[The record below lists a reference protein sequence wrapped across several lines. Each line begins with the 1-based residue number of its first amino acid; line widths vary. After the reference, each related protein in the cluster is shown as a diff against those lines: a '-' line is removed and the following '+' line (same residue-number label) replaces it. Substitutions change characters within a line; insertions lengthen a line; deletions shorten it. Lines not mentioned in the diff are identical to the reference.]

1 MGWVSCSF
9 LISSPTL
16 LPLILIKHSG
26 SWELTP
32 FPCSYNLLTSWPL
45 SPEWPELLAQ
55 FSSSPQGLHHVHWA
69 QVLHPFLHY
78 LSYQFSATSWISP
91 PKETMYH
98 LWNVN
103 WNTSYSEHTSHRF
116 KSQPP
121 EQPPH
126 THTHNSLTLSFNPH
140 HVHHF
145 LLSSDFT
152 SLLGHPWFPGFH
164 FNYFLENALNFLPIT
179 PPSSLPA
186 HTSHPSPLVGP
197 SLLPASPSTH
207 RGHHRTPGWAPGTTQ
222 WLPSKPSIL
231 HMVVCT

>member
-1 MGWVSCSF
+1 MLFSYTPCHLSPEMGWVSCSF

-32 FPCSYNLLTSWPL
+32 FPCNYNLLTSWPL

-69 QVLHPFLHY
+69 QFLHPFLHY

-91 PKETMYH
+91 PKETMHH

-103 WNTSYSEHTSHRF
+103 WITSYSEHTSHPF

-121 EQPPH
+121 EQHPPH
-126 THTHNSLTLSFNPH
+126 THTILWPYPSIPTMFITSYSPL
-140 HVHHF
+140 
-145 LLSSDFT
+145 T
-152 SLLGHPWFPGFH
+152 SLPFLAILDFLGFI
-164 FNYFLENALNFLPIT
+164 LIT
-179 PPSSLPA
+179 S
-186 HTSHPSPLVGP
+186 
-197 SLLPASPSTH
+197 
-207 RGHHRTPGWAPGTTQ
+207 
-222 WLPSKPSIL
+222 
-231 HMVVCT
+231 